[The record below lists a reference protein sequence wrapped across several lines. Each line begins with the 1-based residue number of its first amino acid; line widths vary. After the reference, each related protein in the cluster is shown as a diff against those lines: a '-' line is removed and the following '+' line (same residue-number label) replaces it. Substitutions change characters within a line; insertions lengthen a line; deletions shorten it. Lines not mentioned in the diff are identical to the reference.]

1 VNQIFAT
8 KAQDNIKV
16 HITKRLQSKPFLENQ
31 KTLAFFEKL
40 EKAAKAIEVRVEK
53 AENIVVTCLSNVS
66 DGIPAL
72 DGPCYWGVMVVLMNM
87 SFAIV

>member
-16 HITKRLQSKPFLENQ
+16 HITKRPQSKPLLENQ

-40 EKAAKAIEVRVEK
+40 EKAAKAIEVRVKK
-53 AENIVVTCLSNVS
+53 AENSFVTCLSKVS
-66 DGIPAL
+66 D
-72 DGPCYWGVMVVLMNM
+72 
-87 SFAIV
+87 